1 MLTRPEVDKTEA
13 NSHKAKANFHEAEAK
28 AKAKTALIF
37 FSQIFYILTHFLKK
51 MKFSVDFWRD
61 FKKFPLKT
69 GFNMGT
75 LLIYTHKTTSYTFG
89 RRLLLYLHTE

>member
-37 FSQIFYILTHFLKK
+37 SA
-51 MKFSVDFWRD
+51 KFSTFWPI
-61 FKKFPLKT
+61 F
-69 GFNMGT
+69 
-75 LLIYTHKTTSYTFG
+75 
-89 RRLLLYLHTE
+89 